1 MLKMWILH
9 NYHLIKTN
17 LNKDLNTQILWLNDQ
32 GVILI
37 NWLNLKIIMQCSFRE
52 VLPFSF
58 LWKVTK
64 IPKYCSVQ
72 LWYYWICV
80 NKFGEN

>member
-1 MLKMWILH
+1 M
-9 NYHLIKTN
+9 
-17 LNKDLNTQILWLNDQ
+17 QILWLNDH

-64 IPKYCSVQ
+64 IPKYQNTVVFN
-72 LWYYWICV
+72 YDIIEFV
-80 NKFGEN
+80 